1 MEIGA
6 GAFLSGGPGI
16 PRVAYW
22 ETRSLRQVAHNAV
35 RVLR

>member
-6 GAFLSGGPGI
+6 GAFSSGDPGI

-22 ETRSLRQVAHNAV
+22 ETRSLRQVAHNAML
-35 RVLR
+35 VLR